1 MNREHPIAMMH
12 RVPVEKQAGTDSRP
26 GSLWP
31 LWCRSCQGARRRG
44 SGSRQPCQL
53 AAAFAAHRTSL
64 IQKVE
69 DKIPAGTKLFLA
81 QIVLLTSQESSL
93 GAEIIVTSACRFI
106 FQNSCGSN
114 SRHTLFH
121 RHLEEVV
128 NSAGSALFKSCLVIL
143 IKSAT

>member
-53 AAAFAAHRTSL
+53 ASGHRTSL